1 MMQIARFLIEYGMVS
16 VLGVFVS
23 VFLAQNT
30 QAERLTFFGQ
40 EVSTSLAWIMVGA
53 TVAGFLFALLLLLP
67 GRVAATFHIWTLRKE
82 ARELDEELVWQS
94 EQRDQLLAHHEQLLD
109 GHEWLLSV
117 YRRTCG
123 ELDHIVRER
132 DTLQVRLAHAN
143 DALVQQRAAL
153 AQRQSTVPSRPRQM
167 NEVLLPTAPR
177 GRVVRSVPVVT
188 ALTSSDDVD
197 DGEEEKTPFAE
208 AQTPLTPADATPGV
222 LQRTQSAAVIE
233 ESARDG
239 HGAAHASATARAT
252 LATALEQFLGACDRR
267 RQALWSWSKALW
279 SEGVQRIEQIIIQVR
294 QGGIMAWDTL
304 RERAS
309 SLGLKNVDADRRVPP
324 ATHPR

>member
-1 MMQIARFLIEYGMVS
+1 MMQIARFLVAYGMVS

-23 VFLAQNT
+23 LFLAQNT

-40 EVSTSLAWIMVGA
+40 EVSTSLAWIIVGA

-94 EQRDQLLAHHEQLLD
+94 EQRDQLLAHHEHLLD
-109 GHEWLLSV
+109 GHEWLLTV

-123 ELDHIVRER
+123 ELDHIVQER
-132 DTLQVRLAHAN
+132 DALKIRLASAN
-143 DALVQQRAAL
+143 DALIQQREVL
-153 AQRQSTVPSRPRQM
+153 AKRQSVLAPLPRQI
-167 NEVLLPTAPR
+167 NEGFTPTAPR
-177 GRVVRSVPVVT
+177 GRVARSVPVVT
-188 ALTSSDDVD
+188 ALKDADDLA
-197 DGEEEKTPFAE
+197 EETVSLVE
-208 AQTPLTPADATPGV
+208 AKRPSMPADATPDV
-222 LQRTQSAAVIE
+222 HQQTQSVAVVE

-239 HGAAHASATARAT
+239 QGTAHAFATPRLT
-252 LATALEQFLGACDRR
+252 LATALELFLSACDRR
-267 RQALWSWSKALW
+267 RQALWSWSKDLW
-279 SEGVQRIEQIIIQVR
+279 SEGVQRIEQLIIQVR
-294 QGGIMAWDTL
+294 QAGATAWDTL

-309 SLGLKNVDADRRVPP
+309 SLGLRNADANRRVPP